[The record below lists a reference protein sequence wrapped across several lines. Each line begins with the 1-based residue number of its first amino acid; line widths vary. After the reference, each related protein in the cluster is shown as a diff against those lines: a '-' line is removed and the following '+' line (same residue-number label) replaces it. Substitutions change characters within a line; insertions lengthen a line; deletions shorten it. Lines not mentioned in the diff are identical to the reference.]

1 MFEKLLS
8 VSNNGVGVNVF
19 TVIGS
24 NIKNSTAVGKMI
36 VMTTEEQI
44 VEECDK
50 ELFYKIVEK
59 IAGIVWERPII
70 IAVEGI
76 NGENYRIF
84 WDRMLKEYKAI
95 VFGGGHISQPLVQ
108 ILGMLHFNVTVI
120 DDRPIFANQ
129 ARFPLAKKVL
139 CQNFSDS
146 FDQLTIDQDTAV
158 IIVTRGHR
166 YDLDC
171 LRATIG
177 YDTGY
182 WGMIGS
188 KRRVR
193 EIINLLKEEGAPEES
208 LRHLRSPI
216 GLDIKAE
223 TPEEIAVSI
232 AAEVICV
239 FRGACSIPSNKGRE
253 SM

>member
-8 VSNNGVGVNVF
+8 VSNNGVAANVF

-24 NIKNSTAVGKMI
+24 NFKNSTAVGKMI
-36 VMTTEEQI
+36 IMSTKEQ
-44 VEECDK
+44 VEDCDK
-50 ELFYKIVEK
+50 ELFNKIVEK
-59 IAGIVWERPII
+59 IAGIVWERPRII
-70 IAVEGI
+70 EIEEI

-84 WDRMLKEYKAI
+84 WDRVLKEYKAI

-129 ARFPLAKKVL
+129 ARFPLAKKVI
-139 CQNFSDS
+139 CQNFSDA

-171 LRATIG
+171 LRATMG
-177 YDTGY
+177 YETGY

-188 KRRVR
+188 KKRVR
-193 EIINLLKEEGAPEES
+193 EIRNLLKEEGAPEER